1 MDPDFWRARWAE
13 HKIGFHEG
21 APNAF
26 LQQHVDR
33 LAEHH
38 RVLVPMCG
46 KTEDLAFL
54 ASRGHAVVGVEL
66 VETAVREFFTE
77 HGLEP
82 AIERRG
88 EHAMFTAGDVALIA
102 GDWFAATPALVG
114 RVDAFYDR
122 AAMIAMPP
130 ERRSAYVA
138 KLRELCSGP
147 GLAITLEYA
156 DGAYSGPPFA
166 VSDAELRGYYR
177 AELLGE
183 APNRGGRIAE
193 LGIASI
199 ERCYAIHGSQR
210 SGPNGA

>member
-1 MDPDFWRARWAE
+1 MEPDFWRARWAE
-13 HKIGFHEG
+13 RKIGFHEG

-38 RVLVPMCG
+38 RVIVPMCG
-46 KTEDLAFL
+46 KSEDLAFL

-66 VETAVREFFTE
+66 VETAVREFFAD

-88 EHAMFTAGDVALIA
+88 EHAIFTAGEVVLIA
-102 GDWFAATPALVG
+102 GDWFAATPALIG
-114 RVDAFYDR
+114 ATDAFYDR

-130 ERRSAYVA
+130 ERRAAYVA

-156 DGAYSGPPFA
+156 DGAYAGPPFA
-166 VSDAELRGYYR
+166 IGDAEVRGYYE

-183 APNRGGRIAE
+183 AENRSGRIAE

-199 ERCYAIHGSQR
+199 ERCYAVHGSQR